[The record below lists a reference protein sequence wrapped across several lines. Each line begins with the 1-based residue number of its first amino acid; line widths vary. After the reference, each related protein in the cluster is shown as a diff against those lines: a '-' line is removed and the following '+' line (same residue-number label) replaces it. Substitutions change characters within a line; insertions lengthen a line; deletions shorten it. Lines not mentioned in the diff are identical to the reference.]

1 VSKDDVRLIEAI
13 VEREIEGILWI
24 FLTPFATPSCVTLD
38 LNGCAR
44 ASRGGKKKGS
54 QETRAIRERM
64 SRFRWLNVV
73 RGRGTDEQAKN
84 KRTRGWR
91 RGSLSLSLQGIKRR
105 GGRVGVGNGA
115 WIESLYGNEK
125 LRRKSV
131 GRNVEWPLIL
141 HGDNSDV
148 TLDELVIK
156 IRKVNGP

>member
-1 VSKDDVRLIEAI
+1 M
-13 VEREIEGILWI
+13 
-24 FLTPFATPSCVTLD
+24 T
-38 LNGCAR
+38 
-44 ASRGGKKKGS
+44 KG
-54 QETRAIRERM
+54 
-64 SRFRWLNVV
+64 L
-73 RGRGTDEQAKN
+73 
-84 KRTRGWR
+84 
-91 RGSLSLSLQGIKRR
+91 SLSLSLQGIKRR
-105 GGRVGVGNGA
+105 GGWVGVGNGA